1 MKKIVLA
8 AVVATSFGM
17 ADVIGGEINL
27 GYYSH
32 APSGSA
38 EYKDDG
44 SVDVE
49 DDLQLDT
56 TNDIF
61 FKAYFEHPVP
71 IIPNIKVGYTNFSH
85 SGEGTVTAFTWGKII
100 NITDNIYTNLDLKMY
115 DIALYY
121 ELLDNWINLDVGLNV
136 KLVDGSIDI
145 KTTTEH
151 EHTDFN
157 VPIPMLYGKARID
170 IPATDVSFQA
180 EGNYISY
187 DGNTLYDLELGAR
200 YTFALGLGV
209 EAGYKIFKL
218 KLDDIDDL
226 TMDADFSGAYGKV
239 VWDF

>member
-8 AVVATSFGM
+8 TLVATSFGM
-17 ADVIGGEINL
+17 ADFIGGEINV
-27 GYYSH
+27 GYYNH

-38 EYKDDG
+38 EYKDGG

-49 DDLQLDT
+49 DDLKLDT
-56 TNDIF
+56 SNDIF

-71 IIPNIKVGYTNFSH
+71 IIPNIKIGYTDFSH
-85 SGEGTVTAFTWGKII
+85 SGKGTVTAFTWGNII
-100 NITDNIYTNLDLKMY
+100 NITDSVDTKLDLKMY

-136 KLVDGSIDI
+136 KFIDGSIDI

-157 VPIPMLYGKARID
+157 APIPMLYGKARLD

-187 DGNTLYDLELGAR
+187 SGNTLYDLELGAR

-226 TMDADFSGAYGKV
+226 TMNADFSGAYGKV